1 MDPLIVILINISSD
15 IFNSLGPGYN
25 EVIYHKAFE
34 VALRL
39 QRLDYQSEVIVPVF
53 YKGNNIGHGRIDL
66 LINNQLIIE
75 LKAVSTI
82 NNDSTIIQIKNYMK
96 HYSIMSGLII
106 NFGQSNKINSG
117 ELSIKYISGNK
128 IYNFVNNI
136 FVEQISLSIGTS
148 TSTSTMSI

>member
-1 MDPLIVILINISSD
+1 MDSLIVILVNISSD

>member
-1 MDPLIVILINISSD
+1 MDPLIVVLINISSD

-39 QRLDYQSEVIVPVF
+39 QRIDYQSEVVVPVF

-82 NNDSTIIQIKNYMK
+82 NNDNTITQIKNYMK
-96 HYSIMSGLII
+96 HYSLINGLII

-117 ELSIKYISGNK
+117 ELGIKYISGNK

-136 FVEQISLSIGTS
+136 FVEQVIMNVT
-148 TSTSTMSI
+148 

>member
-106 NFGQSNKINSG
+106 NFGQQTKSNNS
-117 ELSIKYISGNK
+117 ELGIKYLSKNNQG
-128 IYNFVNNI
+128 IYKYYSLINNVFI
-136 FVEQISLSIGTS
+136 ESVII
-148 TSTSTMSI
+148 